1 MKRTILVFVLS
12 LSALVIFGLIP
23 QQASAQPSILVPPE
37 DVTIQRGRR
46 AFINQWPGGSR
57 STIVFVGE
65 CCDRSTPYEGGTIF
79 TGELGVEFT
88 TRALFETTIF
98 FIEICN
104 DFGCAFSRNITV
116 TVLPFESALILGG
129 PWWFSDWLGTFNV
142 DFAIDGW
149 LFHTEHDW
157 LFLPPG
163 STVESFFFYD
173 LSSQG
178 WYWTNNETY
187 PNLFSFSRN
196 SWVFYFKDTS
206 GPREFVDLTSGE
218 FFNMD

>member
-1 MKRTILVFVLS
+1 MIL
-12 LSALVIFGLIP
+12 GLIP

-46 AFINQWPGGSR
+46 AFINQW
-57 STIVFVGE
+57 
-65 CCDRSTPYEGGTIF
+65 
-79 TGELGVEFT
+79 
-88 TRALFETTIF
+88 
-98 FIEICN
+98 
-104 DFGCAFSRNITV
+104 
-116 TVLPFESALILGG
+116 
-129 PWWFSDWLGTFNV
+129 LGTFNV

-163 STVESFFFYD
+163 STIESFFFYD

-178 WYWTNNETY
+178 WYWTSNATY

-196 SWVFYFKDTS
+196 SWVFNFRDTS
-206 GPREFVDLTSGE
+206 GPREFVNLASGE
-218 FFNMD
+218 FFSMD